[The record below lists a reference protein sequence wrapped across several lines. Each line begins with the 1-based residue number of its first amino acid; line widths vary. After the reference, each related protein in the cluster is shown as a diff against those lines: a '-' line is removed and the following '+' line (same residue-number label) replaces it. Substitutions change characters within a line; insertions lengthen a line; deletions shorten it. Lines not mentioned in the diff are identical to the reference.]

1 MFAFAPSAFRAGSWA
16 HSFRVCT
23 SLVWNDCKQGL
34 RKHLAGNTRRDQWL
48 RAGGALF
55 GLAFLASL
63 HLAAYS
69 LVMYAGA
76 GYLDAP
82 ASADNHGMRDLLRGV
97 GTAVWCFLLF
107 VMMSGGL
114 VRALVV
120 LHEQDDSSLLL
131 GSPVSPRAILAARLF
146 GNALQSC
153 LVDGFIIVP
162 WINVLVFVFGH
173 WECLWGYLVWLALA
187 IIVTCIDGLFSF
199 GLIAWLGLRRAR
211 FFSQAVPFLL
221 IFGVTFF
228 AGTLSVSVA
237 EMNVGEQRQ
246 MPPELQAHFIALSH
260 TPLVWINRASAGNPL
275 FLAMIFSAAAALA
288 MITLRLTE
296 RAFVEGTQHLAEDAG
311 SARPGTADA
320 PFRSGVLWLEVR
332 KNLRLIVRTPMM
344 MVQCLAQSL
353 MPIGIACVFG
363 SDYLARGVAIFVIFA
378 TGVLA
383 GMFTIAAGTVEECDD
398 LLSMSP
404 HRVRLFRFG
413 KMLSGFIFPL
423 SVALLVGVG
432 LLLAGEDLL
441 AVAVLFGGIPL
452 GLASSLA
459 GETFATPVKPGIRPK
474 LLADPIMM
482 IPLLG
487 MQVVSG
493 GVAGLTVF
501 AAAFS
506 WSLLLLSLLA
516 SYLMLVLVIGL
527 AQLRKPLFER
537 T

>member
-1 MFAFAPSAFRAGSWA
+1 MSAFALSASPGGSWT
-16 HSFRVCT
+16 HSFRVCA

-34 RKHLAGNTRRDQWL
+34 RKHLAGATRRDKWL

-55 GLAFLASL
+55 GLAFLAAL

-69 LVMYAGA
+69 LLIYAGA
-76 GYLDAP
+76 GYLEAP
-82 ASADNHGMRDLLRGV
+82 TSADSHGMRDLLRGV
-97 GTAVWCFLLF
+97 GTSVWCFLLF
-107 VMMSGGL
+107 VMISGGL

-131 GSPVSPRAILAARLF
+131 SSPVSPRAILAARLF

-173 WECLWGYLVWLALA
+173 WECLWGYAVWFALA
-187 IIVTCIDGLFSF
+187 VIVTCIDGLFSF

-211 FFSQAVPFLL
+211 FLSQAVPFLL
-221 IFGVTFF
+221 VFGVAYFS
-228 AGTLSVSVA
+228 GTLSISVA

-260 TPLVWINRASAGNPL
+260 TPLVWITRASAGNPL

-288 MITLRLTE
+288 MLTLRLTE

-320 PFRSGVLWLEVR
+320 PFRSGVLRLEVR
-332 KNLRLIVRTPMM
+332 KNLLLIVRTPMM
-344 MVQCLAQSL
+344 MVQCVAQSL
-353 MPIGIACVFG
+353 IPIGIAW
-363 SDYLARGVAIFVIFA
+363 YLGHENVARAVAFFVIFA
-378 TGVLA
+378 SGILS

-398 LLSMSP
+398 LLAMSP
-404 HRVRLFRFG
+404 CRARLFRYG
-413 KMLSGFIFPL
+413 KMLSGSLCPL
-423 SVALLVGVG
+423 GFVLVVAAG
-432 LLLAGEDLL
+432 LLLDGEPLL
-441 AVAVLFGGIPL
+441 AAAVFFGGIPL
-452 GLASSLA
+452 GLASSVA
-459 GETFATPVKPGIRPK
+459 GETFATPVKPGTRPK

-487 MQVVSG
+487 MQIVSG
-493 GVAGLTVF
+493 LVSGLTVF

-506 WSLLLLSLLA
+506 WYFLLLSLLA
-516 SYLMLVLVIGL
+516 SYLLLILAIGL
-527 AQLRKPLFER
+527 AQLRKPLF
-537 T
+537 